1 MQNSMPHPSP
11 AIGGAPGLA
20 GGTAV
25 FYREKWN
32 DIQLYGKPKRKGEN
46 TCEILY
52 TRSAPAAGKRGE
64 SLLLKSVLNKC
75 KDLPTV
81 ERLAEQFRWYAPC
94 WTPEKPALICSDE
107 QFDEFAKALGRAGMA
122 EADFLNLLYFLA
134 LAAQT
139 EKGRKNRADRIL
151 EQLHRY
157 EQFTDAEL
165 ADYHSRQL
173 AIPPAVRMA
182 DALDTIRWLAP
193 PEPEGDS
200 YDAASN
206 RIACISARDLQ
217 DKEFQPVKW
226 VVEGLLP
233 QGLALLVS
241 PPKFG
246 KSWFALDLCLS
257 VAAGQRFL
265 DMPTNKSGCFY
276 LALEDNQRRLQER
289 MNKVLEG
296 ERAPEGFEFAT
307 ASQDLSGGLTD
318 QLVDYLAL
326 HPGCGLIVIDTLQ
339 KVRRSTG
346 KSVNAYEADYK
357 DVGALQR
364 FASERNICI
373 VLVHHLRKLKDEN
386 DPFSQISGTN
396 GILGAADTALVMNRT
411 RRSDDTTNLAVT
423 GRDVESFELA
433 LQFDKALCRWQN
445 LGDAETRA
453 REQARE
459 EYENSALVQTIRK
472 LVERSHGSW
481 NGTAREILE
490 AGRLLT
496 RRFIADSPRGLTQKL
511 NELNKQL
518 LEVDGI
524 IYKRTKNGSGG
535 GTYHFYRDVIEEKIS
550 A

>member
-1 MQNSMPHPSP
+1 
-11 AIGGAPGLA
+11 
-20 GGTAV
+20 
-25 FYREKWN
+25 
-32 DIQLYGKPKRKGEN
+32 
-46 TCEILY
+46 
-52 TRSAPAAGKRGE
+52 
-64 SLLLKSVLNKC
+64 
-75 KDLPTV
+75 
-81 ERLAEQFRWYAPC
+81 
-94 WTPEKPALICSDE
+94 
-107 QFDEFAKALGRAGMA
+107 
-122 EADFLNLLYFLA
+122 
-134 LAAQT
+134 
-139 EKGRKNRADRIL
+139 
-151 EQLHRY
+151 
-157 EQFTDAEL
+157 
-165 ADYHSRQL
+165 
-173 AIPPAVRMA
+173 
-182 DALDTIRWLAP
+182 
-193 PEPEGDS
+193 
-200 YDAASN
+200 
-206 RIACISARDLQ
+206 
-217 DKEFQPVKW
+217 
-226 VVEGLLP
+226 
-233 QGLALLVS
+233 
-241 PPKFG
+241 
-246 KSWFALDLCLS
+246 
-257 VAAGQRFL
+257 
-265 DMPTNKSGCFY
+265 
-276 LALEDNQRRLQER
+276 

-411 RRSDDTTNLAVT
+411 RRSDDTTNLSVT

-433 LQFDKALCRWQN
+433 LQFDTALCRWQN

-535 GTYHFYRDVIEEKIS
+535 GTYHFYRDSIEEKIS